1 MSQRLTHSRTDT
13 VEATMDLTQD
23 AIEEFRVAAM
33 AREDDGNEGDPVAAR
48 MWDLI
53 EELTK
58 LHPTEEPTR

>member
-1 MSQRLTHSRTDT
+1 